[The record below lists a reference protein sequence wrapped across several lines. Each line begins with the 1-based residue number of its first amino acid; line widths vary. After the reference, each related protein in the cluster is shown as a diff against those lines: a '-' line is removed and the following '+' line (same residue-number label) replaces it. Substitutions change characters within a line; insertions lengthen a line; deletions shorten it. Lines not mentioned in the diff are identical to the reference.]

1 MSLVQTKLEKQH
13 VIEILADAYDK
24 AELIYFLIIDQGLVE
39 GYVEDRLT
47 KEVEVR
53 KIDVTDSFHAGYLF
67 AQIQNLEKVYYE
79 DVVKEGIPLYTISI
93 YKGEIEYINRYW
105 DIVVLVVEWDK
116 GLTYIYIYLWQ

>member
-1 MSLVQTKLEKQH
+1 MSLLEKQQ
-13 VIEILADAYDK
+13 ITEILAEAYDK
-24 AELIYFLIIDQGLVE
+24 AELIYFIIEEQGLVE

-47 KEVEVR
+47 KEIKVR

-67 AQIQNLEKVYYE
+67 SQISKLDRVYHE

-93 YKGEIEYINRYW
+93 YKGEIEYINRHW
-105 DIVVLVVEWDK
+105 DIVALVVEWYK